1 MQALVWTGPRQLE
14 IQAVD
19 VPQPGADEVLLRVST
34 NGICGSDMSGY
45 IGQNSLR
52 VPPLIMGHE
61 FSGRV
66 VEVGSGQPKL
76 YDATNVEAGQHV
88 VVNPLLWCGTCDLC
102 RLGRQNLCRNR
113 RIIGIH
119 RPGGFAEYVA
129 VPASAC
135 HLIPAGLSDLQA
147 ALTEPLACGIR
158 AVTQAAVKAGDS
170 LLILGAGSI
179 GLLCL
184 AAARGA
190 GLDHI
195 LITDTSADRLKIAS
209 ELGATT
215 TLDANR
221 EDLLEEILRHTDGLG
236 AVASIDAVGVD
247 STRDQ
252 AVRGV
257 RPGGR
262 AVLMGLHHET
272 SELAANYVVRQEVE
286 VVGAFSYLP
295 DEFCR
300 ALTMLTEG
308 AISNAD
314 HWVIERNIGDGAAV
328 FQRLV
333 SGQAEAIKI
342 ALRP

>member
-1 MQALVWTGPRQLE
+1 LE
-14 IQAVD
+14 IQSLD
-19 VPQPGADEVLLRVST
+19 VPRPEADEVLLRVST

-61 FSGRV
+61 FSGRIA
-66 VEVGSGQPKL
+66 EIGSGAPKL
-76 YDATNVEAGQHV
+76 YDTTSAEVGQHV

-102 RLGRQNLCRNR
+102 LLGRQNLCRHR

-119 RPGGFAEYVA
+119 RPGGLAEYVA

-135 HLIPAGLSDLQA
+135 HLIPPGLTDLHA
-147 ALTEPLACGIR
+147 ALTEPLSCGIR
-158 AVTQAAVKAGDS
+158 AVAQTGVKPEDT

-184 AAARGA
+184 VAARGA
-190 GLDHI
+190 GLSRI
-195 LITDTSADRLKIAS
+195 LITDTSAGRLEIAR
-209 ELGATT
+209 ELGAAETI
-215 TLDANR
+215 DASR
-221 EDLLEEILRHTDGLG
+221 GDVLGEVHRLTDGLG
-236 AVASIDAVGVD
+236 AVAVIDAVGVD
-247 STRDQ
+247 STREQ

-295 DEFCR
+295 HEFCR
-300 ALTMLTEG
+300 ALTMLAEG
-308 AISNAD
+308 AIPNVE
-314 HWVIERNIGDGAAV
+314 HWVVERDIVDGAAV

-333 SGQAEAIKI
+333 SGQAEAVKI
-342 ALRP
+342 ALKP